1 MKRNQYASLK
11 EIRSEKERA
20 RRLID
25 YGVDKVKNDVVDCF
39 VYPENFFLKSSNR
52 YMNYVGYAI
61 SAYKTVMALG
71 GTFGLF
77 SKRRK

>member
-20 RRLID
+20 RRQID

-39 VYPENFFLKSSNR
+39 VYYIIPLS
-52 YMNYVGYAI
+52 I
-61 SAYKTVMALG
+61 
-71 GTFGLF
+71 
-77 SKRRK
+77 

>member
-52 YMNYVGYAI
+52 
-61 SAYKTVMALG
+61 
-71 GTFGLF
+71 
-77 SKRRK
+77 

>member
-61 SAYKTVMALG
+61 FCL
-71 GTFGLF
+71 
-77 SKRRK
+77 

>member
-20 RRLID
+20 RRQID

-61 SAYKTVMALG
+61 SAYKTVRALG
-71 GTFGLF
+71 GMFGFF
-77 SKRRK
+77 SKKRK